1 MLIFEERAIKTDEY
15 NVLRKSV
22 GWWDTEQ
29 TATQTALKNTLYSLV
44 VSENENVIGF
54 GRIIGDNG
62 LYYYVQDLI
71 IHPSY
76 QGKGIGRKIMDR
88 LLDYINSNAQRGAFV
103 GLMAARGL
111 ENYYKEFG
119 FKPRPTDGPGM
130 FFIV

>member
-1 MLIFEERAIKTDEY
+1 MTFLTRVRAEEYIA
-15 NVLRKSV
+15 LRKSV

-29 TATQTALKNTLYSLV
+29 TATWTALKNSLYSLV
-44 VSENENVIGF
+44 VSENEEVIGF
-54 GRIIGDNG
+54 GRVIGDNG
-62 LYYYVQDLI
+62 LYFYVQDLI
-71 IHPSY
+71 MHPIC

-119 FKPRPTDGPGM
+119 FKTRPADSPGM
-130 FFIV
+130 FFIVP